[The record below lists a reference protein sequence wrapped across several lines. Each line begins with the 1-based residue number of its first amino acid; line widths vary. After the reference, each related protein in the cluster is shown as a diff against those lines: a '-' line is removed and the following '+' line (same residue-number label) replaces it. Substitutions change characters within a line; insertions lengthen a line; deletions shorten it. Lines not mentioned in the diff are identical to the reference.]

1 MPTDNSRPLNR
12 TKIVATLGP
21 ATDDAG
27 RLEALFEAGLDICR
41 LNFSHGTAADHAR
54 RLERVR
60 TWAHENDRPIA
71 VIGDLCGPKIR
82 LNPVRGDAI
91 TVQPGDSV
99 RFVHGDDDCSA
110 GRFTTNLPSFV
121 DEVEVGHRIYIDDG
135 LVRLLVTARDADALT
150 CTCTTGGRVS
160 SRKGVN
166 LPDTLLST
174 PALTAK
180 DRQDLE
186 WAIEHGL
193 DYVALSFV
201 RRPEDLSTLRTA
213 IDKRGSDIGVIVKIE
228 KAEAI
233 QHLDNLV
240 SRADGIMVARGDLGV
255 EMDVWRVPLMQ
266 KAITARCREA
276 GKPVI
281 VATQMLQ
288 SMVASPMPTRAEVS
302 DVANAILDGADAMML
317 SAETA
322 VGAYPEIAV
331 TMMDRVAQ
339 ATEAHQREQRGLAP
353 APPAA
358 EIKGTT
364 AAIARAAVQAALQ
377 LDARLV
383 AVWTATGET
392 VRLLARHRL
401 PIPVV
406 GLTYDEHVCRR
417 LNLFYGVIPL
427 RVQPLGNPAEMA
439 RVLDERLLERGLAS
453 PGDLIVVVTSTRPR
467 TPGATNTTLV
477 HRVGDEM

>member
-1 MPTDNSRPLNR
+1 MTTDDRDVPIR
-12 TKIVATLGP
+12 TKIIATLGP
-21 ATDDAG
+21 ATDDPE
-27 RLEALFEAGLDICR
+27 RLAALFESGVDICR
-41 LNFSHGTAADHAR
+41 LNFSHGTAEDHAR
-54 RLERVR
+54 RLQLVR
-60 TWAHENDRPIA
+60 RWAAEHDQPVA

-82 LNPVRGDAI
+82 LNPVRGEAFELA
-91 TVQPGDSV
+91 PGDVV
-99 RFVHGDDDCSA
+99 RFARGDDDCTA
-110 GRFTTNLPSFV
+110 DRLTTNFPTFV
-121 DEVEVGHRIYIDDG
+121 DELEVGHRIYIDDG
-135 LVRLLVTARDADALT
+135 LVRLLVTGHEGDVLT

-166 LPDTLLST
+166 LPDTPLST

-186 WAIEHGL
+186 WAIEHDL

-201 RRPEDLSTLRTA
+201 RRPEDLNGLRTV
-213 IDKRGSDIGVIVKIE
+213 IDKRESDIGVIVKIE

-233 QHLDNLV
+233 EHLDHLI
-240 SRADGIMVARGDLGV
+240 SRADAVMVARGDLGV

-266 KAITARCREA
+266 KTITARCRA
-276 GKPVI
+276 VGKPVI

-288 SMVASPMPTRAEVS
+288 SMVTSPMPTRAEVS
-302 DVANAILDGADAMML
+302 DVANAILDGADAVML

-322 VGAYPEIAV
+322 VGTYASVAV
-331 TMMDRVAQ
+331 TMMDRVAR
-339 ATEAHQREQRGLAP
+339 ATETYQRERHGLEP
-353 APPAA
+353 APFVA
-358 EIKGTT
+358 EISGTT

-377 LDARLV
+377 LDACLV

-406 GLTYDEHVCRR
+406 GLSYNERVCRR
-417 LNLFYGVIPL
+417 LNLLYGVIPL
-427 RVQPLGNPAEMA
+427 RVEPLSNPAEMA
-439 RVLDERLLERGLAS
+439 RVLDARLLARQLAS
-453 PGDLIVVVTSTRPR
+453 PGDAIVVVTSTRPR

-477 HRVGDEM
+477 HRVGDEL